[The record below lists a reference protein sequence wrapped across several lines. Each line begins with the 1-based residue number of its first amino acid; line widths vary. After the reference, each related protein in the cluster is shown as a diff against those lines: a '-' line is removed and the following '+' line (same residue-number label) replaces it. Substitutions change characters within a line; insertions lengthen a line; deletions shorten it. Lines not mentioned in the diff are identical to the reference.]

1 MMKKISILVGIMM
14 LASVLGSL
22 PFFVE
27 TASAAP
33 ISVPGDHATIQAAIN
48 TASSGDIITVGDGF
62 YVEDLTVNESNIVIK
77 SQNGSATTWI
87 NGTVNIT
94 VDDVRI
100 GGEGVIGFTIY
111 QSTIDTA
118 TTHAVNISTNASRDN
133 ITIRGCEIIGGY
145 DGVHIGMTGGTAN
158 ETSNLTI
165 YDCVIRDC
173 GRSAIY
179 AGPGQ
184 LVTADFSLIRGYNT
198 SNTIYGDIICID
210 GGNDVLIYY
219 CTLYDTTSNGG
230 MGINSTGASNV
241 LTNFRVDK
249 NTIYNVGGY
258 SPICIVSQ
266 SDAAYVENVRIT
278 FNELENNS
286 GTYSEAAIRFD
297 NLTGAIIT
305 ATNISVFYNNIN
317 TTGNDIEE
325 QFGGLVATY
334 FNWTG
339 VMKAYF
345 NWYGSD
351 AAGSFRN
358 TGHQYASP
366 WLHLG
371 SAAGNIWTG
380 TDYLEGTLSAG
391 SLNATAVS
399 DVLLELLTSTDD
411 VVVVVYPYGLGG
423 ASNPLGTTY
432 PVRSMHNY
440 KDIGVSNASLI
451 TFPVNITVYY
461 NTTDLAVRGWSE
473 SRINGL
479 VFYNETSSAWEEFNS
494 TGKNTTYNASGYLG
508 YVWAVAYTPSQL
520 TGTVICINY
529 NAIIPEDEGAAVT
542 EDEVPLDSD
551 GDGYSDAEEIIAG
564 SDPYD
569 ATSTPVTVA
578 AALTFLGLD
587 WYWWIAI
594 IVILIFFIIA
604 VYFALSPKAWKKFK
618 KTF

>member
-1 MMKKISILVGIMM
+1 MPGINGP
-14 LASVLGSL
+14 V
-22 PFFVE
+22 
-27 TASAAP
+27 
-33 ISVPGDHATIQAAIN
+33 QAATTYVAAGGSIQDIIN
-48 TASSGDIITVGDGF
+48 ASSGGDTIIVNSTDATTVTYFVGD
-62 YVEDLTVNESNIVIK
+62 VVVNK
-77 SQNGSATTWI
+77 SITLRSANGSALTWI

-94 VDDVRI
+94 VDDVTL
-100 GGEGVIGFTIY
+100 GGEGEIGFTIY
-111 QSTIDTA
+111 QSTIDATA
-118 TTHAVNISTNASRDN
+118 VHAVNISTNASRDN
-133 ITIRGCEIIGGY
+133 ITIRSCTIIGGY
-145 DGVHIGMTGGTAN
+145 DGVHIGLATGGTAN

-165 YDCVIRDC
+165 YDCTIRDT

-179 AGPGQ
+179 AGLGQ
-184 LVTADFSLIRGYNT
+184 LVTANFSLITGYNT

-219 CTLYDTTSNGG
+219 CTLYDTTSSGG

-249 NTIYNVGGY
+249 NTIYNVSGY
-258 SPICIVSQ
+258 SPICIVSD
-266 SDAAYVENVRIT
+266 SNAAYYVENVRII

-286 GTYSEAAIRFD
+286 NPYSEAAIRFD
-297 NLTGAIIT
+297 NLSGQIT

-325 QFGGLVATY
+325 QFGVVGTY
-334 FNWTG
+334 KNWTG

-351 AAGSFRN
+351 VAGSFR
-358 TGHQYASP
+358 TASHLYASP

-380 TDYLEGTLSAG
+380 TDYLEGTLTAD

-423 ASNPLGTTY
+423 ASNPLDTIY

-440 KDIGVSNASLI
+440 KEIGVSNASLI

-479 VFYNETSSAWEEFNS
+479 VFYNATSSAWEEFNN

-508 YVWAVAYTPSQL
+508 YVWAVAYTESQF
-520 TGTVICINY
+520 TGAVICINY
-529 NAIIPEDEGAAVT
+529 NAIIPEDEDNGVAP
-542 EDEVPLDSD
+542 DEEEPDSD
-551 GDGYSDAEEIIAG
+551 GDGYTDAEEIAAG
-564 SDPYD
+564 SDPYNVL
-569 ATSTPVTVA
+569 STPLTVA
-578 AALTFLGLD
+578 AAPIAFLGLD

-618 KTF
+618 KKF